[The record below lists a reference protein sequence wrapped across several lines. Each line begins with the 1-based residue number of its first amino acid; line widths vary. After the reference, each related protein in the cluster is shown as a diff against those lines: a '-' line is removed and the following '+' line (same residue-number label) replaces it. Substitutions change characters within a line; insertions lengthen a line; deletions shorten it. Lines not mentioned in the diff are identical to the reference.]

1 MAKLLRLRC
10 VKEGS
15 RLRVKIISPGYSPE
29 ANCQFPKAIREE
41 GREYTSPASDV
52 SLCDTRGKFFYRVKK
67 HNIKVIDSTEG
78 EVDISNLQVFGDK
91 NMAECA
97 ICMTDTD
104 MNPDIVFVILAPCGH
119 YCSCN
124 ECAVKLKNC
133 PMCRANISQIV
144 TRDQLQ

>member
-1 MAKLLRLRC
+1 MNVRLKC

-15 RLRVKIISPGYSPE
+15 KLRVKILSPGYSPE
-29 ANCQFPKAIREE
+29 ANCQFPRSVRLE
-41 GREYTSPASDV
+41 GREYTVPASDI

-67 HNIKVIDSTEG
+67 NNIIIHDDSVQN
-78 EVDISNLQVFGDK
+78 EVDVSHLKVFGDE

-97 ICMTDTD
+97 ICMNDTD
-104 MNPDIVFVILAPCGH
+104 MKPDIVFVILAPCGH

-124 ECAVKLKNC
+124 ECAVQLKTC